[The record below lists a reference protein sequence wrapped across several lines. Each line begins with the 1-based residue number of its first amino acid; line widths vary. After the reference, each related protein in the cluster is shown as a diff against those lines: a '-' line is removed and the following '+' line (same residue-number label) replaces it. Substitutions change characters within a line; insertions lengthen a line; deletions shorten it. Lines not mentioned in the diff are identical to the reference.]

1 MDIYDLASLPG
12 LFLSDEDAAQFFVK
26 VHDTQAHL
34 TWLMQW
40 AIANE
45 QQRWNIVYKLHLGH
59 IAEQAQWL
67 SPRAGSTYID
77 EDFMGRMKMW
87 PRNALVG
94 VHCTDWG
101 TSSWLSTGGGCSSGG
116 V

>member
-1 MDIYDLASLPG
+1 MTWPASQDCFCLMRVRH
-12 LFLSDEDAAQFFVK
+12 SFFVK
-26 VHDTQAHL
+26 EHDMHAHL
-34 TWLMQW
+34 TWLRQW

-45 QQRWNIVYKLHLGH
+45 QQRWNIVYKLHYLGH

-77 EDFMGRMKMW
+77 EDFMGRMK
-87 PRNALVG
+87 NVATK
-94 VHCTDWG
+94 C
-101 TSSWLSTGGGCSSGG
+101 TGGSALYRLGNIILAKYSRGCSSGG